1 MTITRMQE
9 PRQLYGLGSLV
20 KKITKPIKKVVK
32 SVGKVAK
39 SPIGLAALG
48 LGGAGLLG
56 MGPFSGL
63 ANTKLGTTLFG
74 MVGPGSGAARQGG
87 LLSGLFNKFS
97 NLSTGTKLGIG
108 GGLISALAASGMSEA
123 EIEETQNAL
132 SVSEKINAAFKEIK
146 GLEDHEGE
154 MNDIAKMAV
163 ESYEQLMQ
171 LGMNVSDMAAGKV
184 FAEASNMLKIALDA
198 SDAKTKAKLQQ
209 IDLMLKKARIDKF
222 SDKGSGETEGVSATV
237 FDRNDLLKIIKGEN
251 DKK

>member
-1 MTITRMQE
+1 MTKKLEEEFNLPPIEEVTKTE
-9 PRQLYGLGSLV
+9 PTIV
-20 KKITKPIKKVVK
+20 ET
-32 SVGKVAK
+32 
-39 SPIGLAALG
+39 
-48 LGGAGLLG
+48 
-56 MGPFSGL
+56 
-63 ANTKLGTTLFG
+63 
-74 MVGPGSGAARQGG
+74 
-87 LLSGLFNKFS
+87 
-97 NLSTGTKLGIG
+97 
-108 GGLISALAASGMSEA
+108 EA

-222 SDKGSGETEGVSATV
+222 SDKGTSEETVQATV
-237 FDRNDLLKIIKGEN
+237 FDRNDLLKIIKGGSGN
-251 DKK
+251 S